1 MSKILTYKD
10 LQNFKRSN
18 KMRCILNLIV
28 KEYETNATLI
38 LFGEGVPDNE
48 RPDNPESVYIDELTG
63 DLYKWDNELGED
75 GKWYL
80 VIEFATR
87 QWVDEIIDNL
97 EYLEQ
102 SHINV
107 KTFGAVGDGI
117 TDDTI
122 AIQNTIDFAR
132 DNGFIVYIPNGEYK
146 ISYQDIILAENWG
159 DNYNVRNQLVYC
171 LTIYTGTQIEGQ
183 SKEAIL
189 KLDKTSFLNAIPNVP
204 TTGTYI
210 IAEYQNRV
218 DNVSVQNI
226 TIDGA
231 RNDEVY
237 IPEMDTLGLN
247 GYNNYVNNVKI
258 INSIGDAIDQ
268 DYGSSIIENSIFEN
282 VKTAVN
288 ANTDNG
294 GELLEK
300 CIINNNEVVLAN
312 VAFQIRGHNYIIK
325 NNIIK
330 NTESYG
336 VNIQTNNSLG
346 LNETV
351 RYYTINNNSFL
362 NINSYNINY
371 KASGID
377 VFLIIQNNIFLNS
390 KLILNTIGNVNELLN
405 ITLLNN
411 KCLNNNVV
419 VNTSNNM
426 KAVAINNIFETIP
439 TGFDNFDIVDNIIIL

>member
-1 MSKILTYKD
+1 
-10 LQNFKRSN
+10 
-18 KMRCILNLIV
+18 MRCILNLIV

-63 DLYKWDNELGED
+63 DLYKWDDELGED

-159 DNYNVRNQLVYC
+159 DYNVRNQLVYC

-204 TTGTYI
+204 TTGAYI

-237 IPEMDTLGLN
+237 IFEMDVLGLN